1 MNLSVRLSET
11 IFPNFDKIAFT
22 APIMRCHIEIVIFIV
37 GRLGKIYLLLSLFV
51 IRWSPVDRYRILRS
65 LYDRVGVYYCVNITN

>member
-1 MNLSVRLSET
+1 MCPLYLSLSVRLSET

-37 GRLGKIYLLLSLFV
+37 GRLGKIYLLLSLFCDKMV
-51 IRWSPVDRYRILRS
+51 TS
-65 LYDRVGVYYCVNITN
+65 G